1 MATAFRYLT
10 SILFV
15 AVVLQFAFAGYG
27 VFYAEHKVDNHQ
39 SVTKAAFDHGFDRHV
54 VTGSVLLAVLLAL
67 VIAAFAGRL
76 GSTAVTFSV
85 GLLVAGI
92 LQIPLADLGRS
103 VPALGFLHVLNGLA
117 IYAAAGL
124 LAHRSWTTRS
134 APPLPPPT
142 AA

>member
-1 MATAFRYLT
+1 VASAFRYLT

-27 VFYAEHKVDNHQ
+27 VFYAEHKADNHQ
-39 SVTKAAFDHGFDRHV
+39 PVTKAAFDHGFDRHS

-67 VIAAFAGRL
+67 VIVAIAGHL
-76 GSTAVTFSV
+76 GSTAVKLSV
-85 GLLVAGI
+85 GLLIAGV

-124 LAHRSWTTRS
+124 LAHRSWTTRP
-134 APPLPPPT
+134 APPPT